1 MARKGRPRIA
11 LSKLRISSPA
21 RRIWLVIGGLG
32 GLVAIVALAV
42 ELVSLGQGWAERR
55 SQDNAEATAIAIM
68 DAQLAVQREIATF
81 QASDVSTGPTATVVA
96 RRIAQLMSTRD
107 ALESE
112 RLKLEATLTPV
123 APGAPKDVDT
133 GSVPMRVMSQVPG
146 LAAELVEFSSFENT
160 ITAKVRFTN
169 SGEQPQRLRLT
180 TNSYLLDEATTD
192 KFWVY
197 DQSNSGFV
205 DVPADDSFTV
215 WAKYGLPEEADPRH
229 LTLVLPNGVLFEH
242 LRVPWDNP
250 GGRSTL
256 E

>member
-1 MARKGRPRIA
+1 MARKRTPRIA
-11 LSKLRISSPA
+11 APPKLRIRLPA
-21 RRIWLVIGGLG
+21 RRIWLVIGGVG

-42 ELVSLGQGWAERR
+42 ELVSFGQGWAERR
-55 SQDNAEATAIAIM
+55 SQDNAEATTIAIM

-81 QASDVSTGPTATVVA
+81 QASDVNTGPTATVVA
-96 RRIAQLMSTRD
+96 RRIVQLMNTRD

-123 APGAPKDVDT
+123 GSGAPKGVDA
-133 GSVPMRVMSQVPG
+133 GPAPMRVISQVPG
-146 LAAELVEFSSFENT
+146 LAVELVEFSSFENT
-160 ITAKVRFTN
+160 ITVKVRFTN
-169 SGEQPQRLRLT
+169 SGEQAQHFRPT

-205 DVPADDSFTV
+205 DVPGDDSFTV
-215 WAKYGLPEEADPRH
+215 WAKYGLPEEAHPQY

-242 LRVPWDNP
+242 LSVP
-250 GGRSTL
+250 
-256 E
+256 